1 METFTQQLFSILT
14 TQPGNLVY
22 HLILAFSV
30 VAGLQAAIVARK
42 NNPEVVAKRMI
53 LGLVILL
60 LPQLILF
67 LSSGLAWQ
75 QVADPQRYQPPLD
88 RAATAFS
95 LVWIIW
101 LWCFPTPSRSGDAV
115 TVVLSLVVI
124 VLGLFTYNSWMLEDP
139 GVAFNGSWY
148 DQGWHIFS
156 LAMAFLGLLILFIGR
171 PPSWGTG
178 LAVLGLILAGYVA
191 SLLLVRPE
199 GYLSGVVRLA
209 QLCAYPLL
217 PVLAHRMVRPAEPEM
232 PARVD
237 ERRGVEPRLVLSWMQ
252 AAAESDPQRLSAML
266 SRAIGQSTLA
276 DMCFLIAAPDQR
288 DRWVL
293 MGGQDLVTDDD
304 LPQVAFQ
311 SENIPNLSAALF
323 RGRSTRLPQPGQPE
337 PIDLKT
343 LGEAFGLDDAG
354 SLLAA
359 PLINNGKVLG
369 GVVLLSPY
377 SNREWTPDEQ
387 SQLMSV
393 AEGLVPV
400 LQRAAASA
408 QPAAQAEADQDLRRE
423 NELLLNEIANL
434 RAAALLPVADG
445 NLDALLAVQKESQ
458 DTIQQ
463 LQAELE
469 ALRASKPD
477 SAAGQFEAELR
488 MALQENAYMRNDLAE
503 AKAQI
508 EVLKHAARGGGS
520 GDQGQLIAAIT
531 QSLRQPMSYLASY
544 TDLLRAEGAGVL
556 DSTQMGY
563 LDRIQTSVDRM
574 RAMLDDLTRAAS
586 LFNGARLQ
594 REVVDLPAV
603 IDSAVN
609 AASSLLREKSINF
622 RVDLPNNPFPA
633 FTANADALRQILV
646 DLLCNAFTVTP
657 EGGTVTLRARVDE
670 NGAGPGLLLQVKDSG
685 GGVDQADAERVF
697 EPRSGNGLP
706 GTADGGYGL
715 AVARAL
721 VEALDGKIWVESE
734 AGKSSTFHVKLPS
747 SHEERPDDDAKTA

>member
-1 METFTQQLFSILT
+1 MENFTQQLFSILT

-42 NNPEVVAKRMI
+42 NNPEIVAKRMI
-53 LGLVILL
+53 LGLFILL

-115 TVVLSLVVI
+115 TVVLSLAVI
-124 VLGLFTYNSWMLEDP
+124 VMGLFTYSSWTQTDP
-139 GVAFNGSWY
+139 GIAFNGTWY
-148 DQGWHIFS
+148 DWGWHIFS
-156 LAMAFLGLLILFIGR
+156 LAVTFLGLLILFIGR

-178 LAVLGLILAGYVA
+178 LAVLGLIMAGYVA
-191 SLLLVRPE
+191 SLLTARPE

-217 PVLAHRMVRPAEPEM
+217 PVLAHRMVRPAEPET
-232 PARVD
+232 PARTD
-237 ERRGVEPRLVLSWMQ
+237 ERRGAEPRLVLAWMQ
-252 AAAESDPQRLSAML
+252 AAAESDPQRLSSSL
-266 SRAIGQSTLA
+266 SRAVGQSMLA
-276 DMCFLIAAPDQR
+276 DMCFILAAPDQR

-293 MGGQDLVTDDD
+293 MGGQDLVTDED
-304 LPQVAFQ
+304 LPLVAFQ
-311 SENIPNLSAALF
+311 SENIPNLSAALL

-337 PIDLKT
+337 PIDLAT
-343 LGEAFGLDDAG
+343 LGESFGLDDAA

-377 SNREWTPDEQ
+377 SNRDWTPDEQ

-400 LQRAAASA
+400 LQRAATGGA
-408 QPAAQAEADQDLRRE
+408 PAPQSKESEDLRRE

-434 RAAALLPVADG
+434 RAAALLPVAESD
-445 NLDALLAVQKESQ
+445 LDALLAVQKESQ

-469 ALRASKPD
+469 AARASKPD
-477 SAAGQFEAELR
+477 SATEQFEAELR
-488 MALQENAYMRNDLAE
+488 IALQENAYMRNDLAQ
-503 AKAQI
+503 ARAQI
-508 EVLKHAARGGGS
+508 DVLKHAARTGGGT
-520 GDQGQLIAAIT
+520 GDQSQLITAIS
-531 QSLRQPMSYLASY
+531 QSLRQPMGYLASY

-556 DSTQMGY
+556 DSTQLGY

-586 LFNGARLQ
+586 LYNGARLH
-594 REVVDLPAV
+594 RETVDLPAI

-609 AASSLLREKSINF
+609 AASSLLREKNINF
-622 RVDLPNNPFPA
+622 RVDLPNPFPT
-633 FTANADALRQILV
+633 FTANSDALRQILV

-657 EGGTVTLRARVDE
+657 ESGTVVLRANVEE
-670 NGAGPGLLLQVKDSG
+670 NGAGPGLVLQVKDSG
-685 GGVDQADAERVF
+685 GGIDQADAERVF
-697 EPRSGNGLP
+697 EPRSGNGIP
-706 GTADGGYGL
+706 GVADGGYGL

-721 VEALDGKIWVESE
+721 VEALDGKIWAESE

-747 SHEERPDDDAKTA
+747 GRETLPDNAAKDE